1 MTKYIN
7 VPTDAKE
14 IASIAKNIVAKIK
27 EMDDYDLNPGMLL
40 VLVQSRELVREVKLE
55 AARQMGENWIKMA
68 TYTPNDF
75 SAKLLRENYRRYN
88 EWHFSQEEENKQR
101 LEAGEEVDW
110 ETQMGYPLYDEFK
123 IVDDDDKTDYNN
135 FCTYVVA
142 EKYLVDMAS
151 QMMTEDFNDLN
162 YMYLYVIDQSGRIYG
177 IDTDYSSCDVFL
189 GTALYEIELKYR
201 GEWEL
206 HQEMLNRKD

>member
-1 MTKYIN
+1 MTNYKN

-27 EMDDYDLNPGMLL
+27 EVDNYDLNPGMML
-40 VLVQSRELVREVKLE
+40 VLVQSREMVREVKIE

-75 SAKLLRENYRRYN
+75 SAKLLRDNYRRYN
-88 EWHFSQEEENKQR
+88 EWHFSQEEENKKR
-101 LEAGEEVDW
+101 LAAGEDVDW

-123 IVDDDDKTDYNN
+123 IIDDDDKTDYNH
-135 FCTYVVA
+135 FCTYVVS
-142 EKYLVDMAS
+142 ENGLVDSAC
-151 QMMTEDFNDLN
+151 QMLDDFTDLN

-177 IDTDYSSCDVFL
+177 IDTDYSSNDEFL
-189 GTALYEIELKYR
+189 CQALFEIDSRYH
-201 GEWEL
+201 GQWEL
-206 HQEMLNRKD
+206 YQEILNRKD

>member
-1 MTKYIN
+1 MTNYIN

-40 VLVQSRELVREVKLE
+40 VLVQNHQLVREVKIE

-75 SAKLLRENYRRYN
+75 SAKLLRDNYRRYN
-88 EWHFSQEEENKQR
+88 EWHFSQEEDNKQR
-101 LEAGEEVDW
+101 LAAGEDVDW

-123 IVDDDDKTDYNN
+123 IIDDDDKTDYNH
-135 FCTYVVA
+135 FCTYVVS
-142 EKYLVDMAS
+142 ENGLVDSAC
-151 QMMTEDFNDLN
+151 QMLDDFTDLN
-162 YMYLYVIDQSGRIYG
+162 YMYLYVIDQNCKVFDIEK
-177 IDTDYSSCDVFL
+177 DDYTPDFFL
-189 GTALYEIELKYR
+189 GDALFEIDSRYHGR
-201 GEWEL
+201 WEL
-206 HQEMLNRKD
+206 YKEILKRKD